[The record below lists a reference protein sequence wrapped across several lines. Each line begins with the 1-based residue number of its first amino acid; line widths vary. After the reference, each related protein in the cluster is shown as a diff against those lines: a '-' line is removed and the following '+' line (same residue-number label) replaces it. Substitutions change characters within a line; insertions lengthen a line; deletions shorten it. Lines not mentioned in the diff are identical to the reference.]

1 MPGMS
6 AIQVKDVPEELH
18 EALRQRAAERGVPLG
33 QYVLE
38 LIRRDLQRPRLEAWA
53 EQVRANQRAAEGGA
67 ASVRWSATE
76 AVRAAREERDAELD
90 ERIAAWRR

>member
-38 LIRRDLQRPRLEAWA
+38 LIRRDLQRPRWETWVERHPPIDERLPGVELDVVAALDEA
-53 EQVRANQRAAEGGA
+53 RA
-67 ASVRWSATE
+67 
-76 AVRAAREERDAELD
+76 ERDAGLD
-90 ERIAAWRR
+90 GAAGRALGAADR

>member
-1 MPGMS
+1 MPVMS

-38 LIRRDLQRPRLEAWA
+38 LIRRDLQRPRLEVWA
-53 EQVRANQRAAEGGA
+53 EQVRANQRAVGGGA
-67 ASVRWSATE
+67 EPATWSAAE
-76 AVRAAREERDAELD
+76 AVRAAREERDDELD
-90 ERIAAWRR
+90 ERLAAWRR

>member
-1 MPGMS
+1 MLGVS

-53 EQVRANQRAAEGGA
+53 ERHPPIDERLPGATVDVLAALDE
-67 ASVRWSATE
+67 SRT
-76 AVRAAREERDAELD
+76 ERDAELD
-90 ERIAAWRR
+90 GRAGQVRGRADG